1 MVKIVKGVNDL
12 ATIAP
17 DLLID
22 WDYDKNDKQP
32 DEIKA
37 TSTERVHWKC
47 HKCGKEWTAQ
57 VYIALQRKRLGC
69 RSCGM
74 KYNLLRDLKS
84 ENPTVI

>member
-12 ATIAP
+12 VTTHSH
-17 DLLID
+17 LLEY
-22 WDYDKNDKQP
+22 WDYAKN
-32 DEIKA
+32 EIKA
-37 TSTERVHWKC
+37 TSTQRVHWKC